1 MATKSEVKAELTT
14 LGVWQDYLRL
24 RDDLKE
30 QGVAPSKAAEQA
42 YQDVTTGTTPAAP
55 TPTPPKTR
63 AEDKVFAYAELAA
76 VAPAGACS
84 EREAASFVFEYAAV
98 PVNQIPQDAVPS
110 KGAVGLLKWV
120 HASPSNAATFYSGI
134 WSKLMPTKSQLD
146 AEARFSDDGS
156 SELEIISRL
165 ETSLAETENEIDGGQ
180 VLQQV
185 QEGHAPV
192 GVLHSQDEGPEEG

>member
-1 MATKSEVKAELTT
+1 VATKAEVKSELTN
-14 LGVWQDYLRL
+14 LGLWQDYLRL

-42 YQDVTTGTTPAAP
+42 YLDVTSGNTPAAP
-55 TPTPPKTR
+55 APAAPKTK
-63 AEDKVFAYAELAA
+63 AEDKTTSYAELAA
-76 VAPAGACS
+76 SAPAGACS

-98 PVNQIPQDAVPS
+98 PVEKIPEEAVPS

-120 HASPSNAATFYSGI
+120 HSSPSNAATFYSGI

-165 ETSLAETENEIDGGQ
+165 EASLAETQTQTDGGK
-180 VLQQV
+180 VL
-185 QEGHAPV
+185 
-192 GVLHSQDEGPEEG
+192 